1 MQHTLTVIDET
12 TAGDRSD
19 TLVLEFF
26 TQQITVEELIE
37 QRVKQEVEQFNRQ
50 TKETRFFGL
59 VQPSSTER
67 RLNRSQRRSIDWKKQ
82 ANVAIH
88 AFRGNGFLLL
98 VNDRQLT
105 ELDEPIDIRPDTKVT
120 FLKLVPLVGG

>member
-1 MQHTLTVIDET
+1 MQHTVTVIDET
-12 TAGDRSD
+12 TAGERSEK
-19 TLVLEFF
+19 LVLEFF

-50 TKETRFFGL
+50 TKGTSFLGL
-59 VQPSSTER
+59 VQPSAAER
-67 RLNRSQRRSIDWKKQ
+67 RLNRSHRRMIDWKKQ

-105 ELDEPIDIRPDTKVT
+105 ELDEVIDIRPDTEVT
-120 FLKLVPLVGG
+120 FLKLIPLVGG